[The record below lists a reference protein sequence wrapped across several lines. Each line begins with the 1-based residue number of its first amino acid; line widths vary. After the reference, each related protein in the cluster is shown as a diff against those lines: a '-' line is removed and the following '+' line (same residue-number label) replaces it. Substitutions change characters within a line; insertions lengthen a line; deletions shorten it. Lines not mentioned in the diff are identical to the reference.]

1 MVHADDATF
10 SANRGVA
17 GLTDWSMGD
26 VTSSGGARPRYACPE
41 DVFECEYAR
50 LVRALTIVAGEREA
64 AADAVQE
71 AFIRLVTRWDRVS
84 AYEDPAGWV
93 RRVAVNRI
101 RDQRRSLLRQASL
114 LARLQQERPAPEG
127 ALAADRELW
136 GVLRS
141 LPLKQRTA
149 IALHYVGGLT
159 ARETAE
165 VMHISEGTVDRHL
178 HRALQSLRRALE
190 EADNE

>member
-1 MVHADDATF
+1 VHADDAAF

-17 GLTDWSMGD
+17 GLADWSMSE
-26 VTSSGGARPRYACPE
+26 VTGAECARPRYACPE

-71 AFIRLVTRWDRVS
+71 AFARLVARWDRVS

-93 RRVAVNRI
+93 RRVALNTI
-101 RDQRRSLLRQASL
+101 RDQQRSFWRQTALLVRI
-114 LARLQQERPAPEG
+114 QQERPAPDV
-127 ALAADRELW
+127 ALAVDRELW
-136 GVLRS
+136 VLMRS
-141 LPLKQRTA
+141 LPLRQRTA

-190 EADNE
+190 EADDE

>member
-1 MVHADDATF
+1 MGHAEDATF

-17 GLTDWSMGD
+17 GLNDWSMGD
-26 VTSSGGARPRYACPE
+26 VTSSDGARPRYACPE
-41 DVFECEYAR
+41 DVFEREYAR

-71 AFIRLVTRWDRVS
+71 AFIRLVARWDRVS

-93 RRVAVNRI
+93 RRVAMNRI
-101 RDQRRSLLRQASL
+101 RDQQRSLVRQASL
-114 LARLQQERPAPEG
+114 LTRLQQERPAPEG
-127 ALAADRELW
+127 ALVADKELW
-136 GVLRS
+136 GLLRS

-159 ARETAE
+159 ARETAQ